1 MRSLYPLIVLALAL
15 TTAAAAHAQVVEVV
29 PPATYVAPTPYV
41 APAPVYASPTT
52 TYYGGATYPYVT
64 RPYVTRYGFTPS
76 ATFAPSYPYQTWLA
90 PRPIYYGAM
99 RPIAPVRTYI
109 W

>member
-1 MRSLYPLIVLALAL
+1 MRSLYPLIVFALAL
-15 TTAAAAHAQVVEVV
+15 TTAATAHAQVVDVV

-52 TYYGGATYPYVT
+52 TYYGGTTYPYVT
-64 RPYVTRYGFTPS
+64 RPYVTRYGYAPS
-76 ATFAPSYPYQTWLA
+76 ATLAPSYPYQTWLA

>member
-1 MRSLYPLIVLALAL
+1 MRSLYPLIVFALAL
-15 TTAAAAHAQVVEVV
+15 TTAATAHAQVVEVV

-64 RPYVTRYGFTPS
+64 RYAPS

-99 RPIAPVRTYI
+99 RPIAPVRRYI